1 MLSSNC
7 RPASLKKGD
16 FTYMCGLIG
25 VVGTDDSAYEAFV
38 GLLNLQHRG
47 QDGAGILTVDT
58 RLNQFS
64 TQKGTGL
71 VDNVFSE
78 RCFRSL
84 RGPAAIGHT
93 RYATIGRR
101 DPNLL
106 QPFLDSHSG
115 IAIAHNGN
123 IVNCYHLREKILA
136 ANPALTF
143 ATESDSEIILQ
154 LLSTFVGGQL
164 PRDNESLFAA
174 INYAMSELVGS
185 YAVVGLLKNC
195 TLFGFRDPNG
205 IRPLF
210 FARKEE
216 GIYAFA
222 SESVVL
228 DYLGYAD
235 IQEVAAGEAVIITSD
250 GRVERRLVTRC
261 SYSPCMFEWVYF
273 ARVESCM
280 GDTSV
285 YQARFQLGLILAEE
299 IKRRGIEA
307 DVVLPIPE
315 TSRIA
320 AGAMAEALGLPFR
333 ELLIK
338 NRYVQRTFLLDDQ
351 AARQLAIKR
360 KLFPIAPEIAGKRCL
375 VVDDSIVRG
384 NTANRI
390 VKLIKQAGAAEVTL
404 VSTCPPISSPCYYGI
419 DFPSNAEL
427 IAYNRSEDEIARE
440 LGVDHI
446 VYQSLDGL
454 RQALA
459 QKSLCTGCLNREYP
473 TDVSYGS
480 LFEEQRSLDREKSLA
495 ETV

>member
-1 MLSSNC
+1 
-7 RPASLKKGD
+7 
-16 FTYMCGLIG
+16 MCGLVG

-58 RLNQFS
+58 KRNEF
-64 TQKGTGL
+64 TIQKGTGL

-78 RCFRSL
+78 RSFRSL

-123 IVNCYHLREKILA
+123 IVNCYHLREDLLRTYQQI
-136 ANPALTF
+136 TF
-143 ATESDSEIILQ
+143 SSESDSEIILQ
-154 LLSTFVGGQL
+154 LLSTYLKGQT
-164 PRDNESLFAA
+164 PHDNESLFAA
-174 INYAMSELVGS
+174 IGYAMAELVGS

-195 TLFGFRDPNG
+195 SIFGFRDPNG
-205 IRPLF
+205 VRPLF
-210 FARKEE
+210 LGRKE
-216 GIYAFA
+216 GGTYAFA
-222 SESVVL
+222 SETVAL
-228 DYLGYAD
+228 DYLGYSE
-235 IQEVAAGEAVIITSD
+235 IEEVAPGEAVIISLN
-250 GRVERRLVTRC
+250 GSLERKVLYQK

-273 ARVESCM
+273 ARVESQM
-280 GDTSV
+280 GNTSV

-320 AGAMAEALGLPFR
+320 AGAMSEALDLPFR

-351 AARQLAIKR
+351 AARQQAIKR

-384 NTANRI
+384 NTAIQI
-390 VKLIKQAGAAEVTL
+390 VKMIKQAGAKEITL
-404 VSTCPPISSPCYYGI
+404 VSTCPPIASPCYYGI
-419 DFPSNAEL
+419 DFPSRAEL
-427 IAYNRSEDEIARE
+427 IAYNRSEEEIARE
-440 LGVDHI
+440 LGVDRV

-454 RQALA
+454 KKALG
-459 QKSLCTGCLNREYP
+459 QSSLCTGCLNKEYP
-473 TDVSYGS
+473 TDVSHGS
-480 LFEEQRSLDREKSLA
+480 LFEEQRTVDRGKSLS
-495 ETV
+495 EI

>member
-1 MLSSNC
+1 
-7 RPASLKKGD
+7 
-16 FTYMCGLIG
+16 MCGLIG
-25 VVGTDDSAYEAFV
+25 VVGSDDSAYEAFV

-58 RLNQFS
+58 KRNQFS
-64 TQKGTGL
+64 LHKGTGL

-78 RCFRSL
+78 RSFRSL

-123 IVNCYHLREKILA
+123 IVNCYHLREDLLRTYQ
-136 ANPALTF
+136 NLVF
-143 ATESDSEIILQ
+143 ASESDSEVILQ
-154 LLSTFVGGQL
+154 LLSTYLKGES
-164 PRDNESLFAA
+164 PKDNENLFGA
-174 INYAMSELVGS
+174 IGYAMAELVGS
-185 YAVVGLLKNC
+185 YAVVGILKNC

-205 IRPLF
+205 IRPLVMGKRDG
-210 FARKEE
+210 A
-216 GIYAFA
+216 YAFA
-222 SESVVL
+222 SETVAL
-228 DYLGYAD
+228 DYLGYTD
-235 IQEVAAGEAVIITSD
+235 IEEVAPGEAVIITLD
-250 GRVERRLVTRC
+250 GKIERKTLFQK
-261 SYSPCMFEWVYF
+261 SFSPCMFEWVYF
-273 ARVESCM
+273 ARVESAM
-280 GDTSV
+280 ASTSV

-320 AGAMAEALGLPFR
+320 AGAMAEALDLPFR

-338 NRYVQRTFLLDDQ
+338 NRYVQRTFLLEDQ
-351 AARQLAIKR
+351 AARQQAIKR
-360 KLFPIAPEIAGKRCL
+360 KLFPIAAELAGKRCL

-384 NTANRI
+384 NTAVQI
-390 VKLIKQAGAAEVTL
+390 VKMIKQAGAKEVTL

-427 IAYNRSEDEIARE
+427 IAYNRSEDDIARE
-440 LGVDHI
+440 LDVDRVI
-446 VYQSLDGL
+446 YQSLEGL
-454 RQALA
+454 KQALG
-459 QKSLCTGCLNREYP
+459 QESVCTGCLTKQYP
-473 TDVSYGS
+473 TDVSHGS
-480 LFEEQRSLDREKSLA
+480 AFEEQRSIDRGKSLSEA
-495 ETV
+495 

>member
-1 MLSSNC
+1 
-7 RPASLKKGD
+7 
-16 FTYMCGLIG
+16 MCGLVG
-25 VVGTDDSAYEAFV
+25 VVGTDDSAYEAYV

-58 RLNQFS
+58 KRNQFAL
-64 TQKGTGL
+64 QKGSGL
-71 VDNVFSE
+71 VENVFSE
-78 RCFRSL
+78 RSFRAL

-115 IAIAHNGN
+115 IAIGHNGN
-123 IVNCYHLREKILA
+123 IVNCYHLREDLLRSYQNI
-136 ANPALTF
+136 TF
-143 ATESDSEIILQ
+143 ASESDSEVILQ
-154 LLSTFVGGQL
+154 LLSTFLKGES
-164 PRDNESLFAA
+164 PNDNETLFAA
-174 INYAMSELVGS
+174 IGYAMSELVGS

-195 TLFGFRDPNG
+195 SIFGFRDPNG
-205 IRPLF
+205 VRPLF
-210 FARKEE
+210 LGKKEE
-216 GIYAFA
+216 NVYAFA
-222 SESVVL
+222 SETVTL
-228 DYLGYAD
+228 DYLGYSE
-235 IQEVAAGEAVIITSD
+235 IEEVAPGEAVIIPL
-250 GRVERRLVTRC
+250 GGKPERKMLFQK

-299 IKRRGIEA
+299 IKKRGIEA

-315 TSRIA
+315 TSRIS
-320 AGAMAEALGLPFR
+320 AGAMAEALDLPCR

-360 KLFPIAPEIAGKRCL
+360 KLFPISQEIAGKRCL

-384 NTANRI
+384 NTAMQI
-390 VKLIKQAGAAEVTL
+390 VKLIKQAGAKDVTL
-404 VSTCPPISSPCYYGI
+404 VSTCPPIASPCYYGI
-419 DFPSNAEL
+419 DFPSNEEL
-427 IAYNRSEDEIARE
+427 VAYNRSEEQIAKE
-440 LGVDHI
+440 LGADRV

-454 RQALA
+454 KRALGQA
-459 QKSLCTGCLNREYP
+459 SLCTGCLTKEYP
-473 TDVSYGS
+473 TDVSHGS
-480 LFEEQRSLDREKSLA
+480 QFEEQRNIDRGKSLS
-495 ETV
+495 ESL